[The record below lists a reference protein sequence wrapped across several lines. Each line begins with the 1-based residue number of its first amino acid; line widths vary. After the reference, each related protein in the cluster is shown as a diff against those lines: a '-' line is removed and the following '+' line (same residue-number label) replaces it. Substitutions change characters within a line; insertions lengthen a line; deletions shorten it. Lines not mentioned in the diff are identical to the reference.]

1 MHAKL
6 KIERLTSIANFPFLT
21 GLDSTKTVTW
31 SATDSLHKS
40 ARFDFRYNESVS
52 QLAD

>member
-21 GLDSTKTVTW
+21 GLDSTKTV